1 MAINAPRGTQD
12 VIPSQSY
19 KWQFIENLLRET
31 ASLFGFKEIRT
42 PTFEQLDLF
51 CRGVGDTTDVVQKE
65 MFEVKAQKGTD
76 IYALRPEGT
85 AGVVRAALEKGLL
98 NDALPL
104 KACYIIPCYR
114 HERPQAGRL
123 REFHQFGC
131 ELFGSKSAA
140 ADVEVI
146 SIVDHL
152 LKLIGLKSVVLN
164 INSIGCP
171 VCRAE
176 YHNQLKAFFNEKKA
190 DLCPT
195 CLDRLDKNPMR
206 ILDCKSPA
214 CGEIAKSAPVMINYL
229 CEKCSDHFESV
240 KSRLN
245 CLDIKFDINTKIVRG
260 LDYYTKTVFE
270 FISTDIGSQGT
281 IAGGGRYD
289 GLVEQLDGKPTPALG
304 FGMGIERLLM
314 VMEAQSIEIPTPKEC
329 DLYIGSM
336 GDKANIKACEITK
349 KLRDEGFY
357 VECDLMDRS
366 VKAQMK
372 YANKISAKMSF
383 VLGDSELETGK
394 ANIKDMASGEQKEIA
409 FETEL
414 ANLLYDAMLAR
425 EADLLA
431 ERIGE
436 NAFSDIMGMNS

>member
-12 VIPSQSY
+12 VTPSQSY
-19 KWQFIENLLRET
+19 KWQFIENLLIES

-42 PTFEQLDLF
+42 PTFEQIDLF

-76 IYALRPEGT
+76 VYALRPEVT
-85 AGVVRAALEKGLL
+85 AGVVRASLENGLL

-104 KACYIIPCYR
+104 KVCYIAACFR

-131 ELFGSKSAA
+131 EVFGSKSAA
-140 ADVEVI
+140 ADVEII
-146 SIVDHL
+146 SLIDHIIT
-152 LKLIGLKSVVLN
+152 LIGLKNVELN
-164 INSIGCP
+164 LNSIGCP
-171 VCRAE
+171 TCRAE
-176 YHNQLKAFFNEKKA
+176 YHKALRSYFEKYIDK
-190 DLCPT
+190 LCPT
-195 CLDRLDKNPMR
+195 CLERMTKNPMR
-206 ILDCKSPA
+206 ILDCKSPNCA
-214 CGEIAKSAPVMINYL
+214 EIAKDAPVAIDYL
-229 CEKCSDHFESV
+229 CGECSDHFNSV
-240 KSRLN
+240 KTRLDGIGIN
-245 CLDIKFDINTKIVRG
+245 YKVNTKIVRG

-270 FISTDIGSQGT
+270 FITTDIGAQGT
-281 IAGGGRYD
+281 VFGGGRYD
-289 GLVEQLDGKPTPALG
+289 GLVEQLGGKATSGLG

-314 VMEAQSIEIPTPKEC
+314 VMEAQGIEIPVPKQC

-336 GDKANIKACEITK
+336 GDIANIKACEITK

-372 YANKISAKMSF
+372 YANKISAKMSLI
-383 VLGDSELETGK
+383 LGESELSSGK
-394 ANIKDMASGEQKEIA
+394 ANIKDMASGEQKEIV

-414 ANLLYDAMLAR
+414 ANMLYDAMLAR

-431 ERIGE
+431 DRIGE
-436 NAFSDIMGMNS
+436 NAFADLMGMDN